1 MNAKEIV
8 DRVNEMLYEGLY
20 SYPEMKREM
29 DGAIRQI
36 NKTLNA
42 AFPKMTQIFA
52 NDDWEA
58 ESFTTYFTVTLDSGE
73 SYTFPEGYVED
84 VVIPYVTMRMFRR
97 EGEFGNEFI
106 IARQEVEEGLSIM
119 FRDYFDK
126 VPETYKDM
134 TSGTIE
140 ITDDTA
146 VYGGTPPS
154 GWYRTSGNPLDQTVD
169 YIEDPASI
177 SAPVIYGVPVY
188 PIHVDQLGVI
198 PNLRAGVRA
207 VDSIDGDVSVY
218 VNQDNID
225 VTTTGLYTI
234 TYRASDEKGNQTIK
248 TATVEVSDVT
258 APTFVNLPAE
268 PIHADLM
275 GDMPNLL
282 GLVSATDDVDNS
294 VSITVNAT
302 QVDLTEA
309 GTYDIIYVATDSS
322 GNSTSVTAQVEV
334 SDVTEPT
341 ITGVPEGGF
350 TMGIGGTEPDYTTG
364 IAVTDDVDTD
374 ITFEVDSSAV
384 DIGTIGTYEI
394 VFTATDS
401 VGNVATVTSSL
412 EVTEVWV

>member
-169 YIEDPASI
+169 YIEDPA
-177 SAPVIYGVPVY
+177 
-188 PIHVDQLGVI
+188 
-198 PNLRAGVRA
+198 
-207 VDSIDGDVSVY
+207 
-218 VNQDNID
+218 
-225 VTTTGLYTI
+225 
-234 TYRASDEKGNQTIK
+234 
-248 TATVEVSDVT
+248 TVEVSDVT